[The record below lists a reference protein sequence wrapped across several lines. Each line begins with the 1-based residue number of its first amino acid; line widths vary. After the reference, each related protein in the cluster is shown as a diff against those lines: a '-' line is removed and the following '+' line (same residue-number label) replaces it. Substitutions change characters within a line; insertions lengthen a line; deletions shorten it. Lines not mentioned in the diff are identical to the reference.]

1 MLTTLFI
8 HLFNIPL
15 LSATMCLL
23 KPNGIQINRTGKK
36 KNPCLIADYILVD
49 SKHLLKPALQSITS

>member
-36 KNPCLIADYILVD
+36 KKSLPYC
-49 SKHLLKPALQSITS
+49 